1 MMTSAL
7 PYQNHTPIV
16 RFVAT
21 APMVATTQPASRPM
35 MAPANVCLWA

>member
-16 RFVAT
+16 RFAAT
-21 APMVATTQPASRPM
+21 APAVAITQPTSRPM
-35 MAPANVCLWA
+35 TAPANVCLRA